1 MLCRVPDIIQFYLP
15 TEYQYTIFQQYI
27 HIPNDPVSELVIC
40 LGELGC
46 KNAGPAVTDD
56 VVDAVDGDGEDCGYA
71 ADISA
76 SCCCN

>member
-1 MLCRVPDIIQFYLP
+1 MGSGHHKFYLP
-15 TEYQYTIFQQYI
+15 TEYNQWYIQY
-27 HIPNDPVSELVIC
+27 IPNDPVSELVIC

>member
-1 MLCRVPDIIQFYLP
+1 MQGSGHYKFYLP
-15 TEYQYTIFQQYI
+15 SEYQQY
-27 HIPNDPVSELVIC
+27 IPNDPVSELVIC

-76 SCCCN
+76 SCGCN

>member
-1 MLCRVPDIIQFYLP
+1 M
-15 TEYQYTIFQQYI
+15 
-27 HIPNDPVSELVIC
+27 IC

-76 SCCCN
+76 SCGCN